1 MRYTVWDIVA
11 FVERIDEISH
21 AARTE
26 TRLKRYRTLAGLSQ
40 RELAEY
46 AEIPVRTIQQYEQ
59 RQKNIN
65 KAQVEYLLI
74 LARILCC
81 DVENLIEIE

>member
-1 MRYTVWDIVA
+1 MKERY
-11 FVERIDEISH
+11 R
-21 AARTE
+21 AARPE
-26 TRLKRYRTLAGLSQ
+26 TNLKMRRQQAGFSQ
-40 RELAEY
+40 RELAELSG
-46 AEIPVRTIQQYEQ
+46 IPVRTIQQYEQ
-59 RQKNIN
+59 RQKSIN